1 MSQTGTLGHW
11 EASLRAAS
19 LAFPSAN
26 AVTFCSQI
34 TKVHPQGWKSS
45 KKISVSVFCDLG
57 NLAYT
62 TWRKRASLWNTTW
75 VNQET
80 SLLLSNSWNVD
91 TNLEKYRWNVSTN
104 LGKYHLICSEA
115 TLIGIRKSV
124 VSASHT
130 RFNILC
136 RHDWVTEQPQQLCN

>member
-1 MSQTGTLGHW
+1 MSQTGTLGHR

-19 LAFPSAN
+19 LVFPSAN

-34 TKVHPQGWKSS
+34 TKVHPQGWKSL

-62 TWRKRASLWNTTW
+62 IWRKG
-75 VNQET
+75 
-80 SLLLSNSWNVD
+80 LLSGTQPGWIRRHYSSSNSWNVN
-91 TNLEKYRWNVSTN
+91 TNLENYRWNVSTN
-104 LGKYHLICSEA
+104 LGKYHSVCSEA
-115 TLIGIRKSV
+115 ALIDIRKSV
-124 VSASHT
+124 VSTSRT

-136 RHDWVTEQPQQLCN
+136 RHDWVTEQQLCN